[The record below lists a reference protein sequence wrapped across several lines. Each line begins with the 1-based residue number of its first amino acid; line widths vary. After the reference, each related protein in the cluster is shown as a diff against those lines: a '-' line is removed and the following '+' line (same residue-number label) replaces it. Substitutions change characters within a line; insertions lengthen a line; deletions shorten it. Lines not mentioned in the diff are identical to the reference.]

1 MKKFFNLP
9 VIIAATF
16 CFLLLSSCAKNS
28 EPGVYFLNFKPETDK
43 EWAAAAAQFTEETG
57 IPMKVVT
64 AASGTY
70 EQTLRAEIS
79 KAKPPTIFNI
89 NGPVGMINWQ
99 NYTADLKDSAIYQWL
114 GDKGLAIG
122 ENGKIYGI
130 PYAIES
136 YGIIYNDA
144 ILRKYFALPSR
155 AVKDINDASGINNF
169 AKLKAVAEDIQA
181 KAAELGIFAAFASTS
196 FSPGEDWRWNTH
208 LANMPIYFEYRLK
221 NVNDLDVID
230 LTYSENFKNIFDL
243 YINNS
248 ITDRKMTGSKTVGDS
263 MTEFALGKVAF
274 IQNGTWA
281 WTQIAGEK
289 GNVVEMQ
296 DIKFLP
302 IYTGVDGDEA
312 QGLCVG
318 TENFI
323 ALNSRA
329 GQAEQ
334 EVSLKFLEWLFN
346 TENGKQIASGKLGLV
361 TPFTTFSETERP
373 GDPLIKE
380 MFRYLADQNL
390 HSVPWVFTTFP
401 SQEFKNDLGA
411 ALNAYTVGTAD
422 WDHVRT
428 TFINGWAAEKKAN
441 KQPG

>member
-1 MKKFFNLP
+1 MKKFFYLT
-9 VIIAATF
+9 ASAL
-16 CFLLLSSCAKNS
+16 CFLLISACTKNS
-28 EPGVYFLNFKPETDK
+28 APGVYFLNFKPETDR
-43 EWAAAAAQFTEETG
+43 EWNEAAAQFTEETG

-79 KAKPPTIFNI
+79 KAKPPTLFNL
-89 NGPVGMINWQ
+89 NGPIGMHNWQ
-99 NYTADLKDSAIYQWL
+99 GYTADLKDSALYGWL

-122 ENGKIYGI
+122 EDGKVYGI
-130 PYAIES
+130 PYAVES

-144 ILRKYFALPSR
+144 VLRKYFALPSR
-155 AVKDINDASGINNF
+155 AVKDIDDASGINNF

-181 KAAELGIFAAFASTS
+181 NAASLGISAAFASTS

-208 LANMPIYFEYRLK
+208 LANMPVYFEYRGK

-230 LTYSENFKNIFDL
+230 LSYSENLKNIFDL

-274 IQNGTWA
+274 IQNGTWS
-281 WTQIAGEK
+281 WTQISGEK
-289 GNVVEMQ
+289 GNVVEIQ

-302 IYTGVDGDEA
+302 IYTGVAGEET

-323 ALNSRA
+323 ALNNRVSRE
-329 GQAEQ
+329 EQ
-334 EVSLKFLEWLFN
+334 DASLKFLEWLFG
-346 TENGKQIASGKLGLV
+346 TENGKKAASEKLGLV
-361 TPFTTFSETERP
+361 TPFTTFSEAERP

-401 SQEFKNDLGA
+401 SQEFKNELGA
-411 ALNAYTVGTAD
+411 ALNAYTVESQG
-422 WDHVRT
+422 WDHVKT
-428 TFINGWAAEKKAN
+428 TFINGWAVEKKTN
-441 KQPG
+441 K

>member
-1 MKKFFNLP
+1 MKKFLDLY
-9 VIIAATF
+9 VITAAAV
-16 CFLLLSSCAKNS
+16 CFLFLSACEKNS
-28 EPGVYFLNFKPETDK
+28 SPSVYFLNFKPETDR
-43 EWAAAAAQFTEETG
+43 EWAAAAARFTVETG

-79 KAKPPTIFNI
+79 KAKPPTLFNI
-89 NGPVGMINWQ
+89 NGPVGMRNWQ
-99 NYTADLKDSAIYQWL
+99 GYTADLKDSPLYRWL
-114 GDKGLAIG
+114 GDEGLAIG
-122 ENGKIYGI
+122 EGGKIYGI

-144 ILRKYFALPSR
+144 ILRKYFELPSR
-155 AVKDINDASGINNF
+155 AVKDISGASGINNF

-181 KAAELGIFAAFASTS
+181 NADSLGISGAFASMS

-208 LANMPIYFEYRLK
+208 LANMPVYFEYRDK
-221 NVNDLDVID
+221 GVNDLDVID
-230 LTYSENFKNIFDL
+230 FTYSENLKNIFDL

-274 IQNGTWA
+274 IQNGTWS
-281 WTQIAGEK
+281 WTQINGEK
-289 GNVVEMQ
+289 GNVVQMS

-302 IYTGVDGDEA
+302 VYTGIDGEET

-323 ALNSRA
+323 AVNSRVSD
-329 GQAEQ
+329 QDQ
-334 EVSLKFLEWLFN
+334 EASIKFLEWLFN
-346 TENGKQIASGKLGLV
+346 TENGKNIAANELGLV
-361 TPFTTFSETERP
+361 TPFTTFSESERP

-380 MFRYLADQNL
+380 MFRYLTDQNL

-401 SQEFKNDLGA
+401 SQEFKNVLGA
-411 ALNAYTVGTAD
+411 ALNAYTVGSRD
-422 WDHVRT
+422 WDHVKS
-428 TFINGWAAEKKAN
+428 TFINGWADEKKAGN
-441 KQPG
+441 QTG

>member
-1 MKKFFNLP
+1 MKKFFTLFAMT
-9 VIIAATF
+9 AAAL
-16 CFLLLSSCAKNS
+16 CLLLVLGCAKTG
-28 EPGVYFLNFKPETDK
+28 EPGVYFLNFKPETDR
-43 EWAAAAAQFTEETG
+43 EWNDAAAQFTSETG

-79 KAKPPTIFNI
+79 KAKPPTLFNL
-89 NGPVGMINWQ
+89 NGPVGMHNWQ
-99 NYTADLKDSAIYQWL
+99 SYTADLKDSALYQWL

-122 ENGKIYGI
+122 EGGNIYGI

-181 KAAELGIFAAFASTS
+181 QAAALGISAAFASTS

-208 LANMPIYFEYRLK
+208 LANMPVYFEYRDK
-221 NVNDLDVID
+221 NVNDLDVIE
-230 LTYSENFKNIFDL
+230 LTYSGNFKNIFDL

-248 ITDRKMTGSKTVGDS
+248 ITERKMTGSKTVGDS

-274 IQNGTWA
+274 IQNGTWS

-289 GNVVEMQ
+289 GNVVEMR

-302 IYTGVDGDEA
+302 IYTGVDGEET

-323 ALNSRA
+323 ALNSRVSPEEREA
-329 GQAEQ
+329 
-334 EVSLKFLEWLFN
+334 SLKFLEWLFN
-346 TENGKQIASGKLGLV
+346 TGNGKKIASEKLGLV
-361 TPFTTFSETERP
+361 TPFNTFSEDERP

-380 MFRYLADQNL
+380 MFRYLANQSL

-401 SQEFKNDLGA
+401 SQEFKNELGA
-411 ALNAYTVGTAD
+411 ALNAYTVETQD
-422 WDHVRT
+422 WDHVKT
-428 TFINGWAAEKKAN
+428 TFVNGWAAEKKAN
-441 KQPG
+441 K

>member
-1 MKKFFNLP
+1 MKRFFNLTVINA
-9 VIIAATF
+9 VIICA
-16 CFLLLSSCAKNS
+16 LLLSTCAKDTN
-28 EPGVYFLNFKPETDK
+28 PGVYFLNFKPETDK
-43 EWAAAAAQFTEETG
+43 EWVAAAALFTKETG

-79 KAKPPTIFNI
+79 KAKPPTLFNL
-89 NGPVGMINWQ
+89 NGPVGMHNWQ
-99 NYTADLKDSAIYQWL
+99 GYTADLKDSALYQWL

-122 ENGKIYGI
+122 EADHVFGI
-130 PYAIES
+130 PYAIEG

-155 AVKDINDASGINNF
+155 AVKDINGAEGISNF

-181 KAAELGIFAAFASTS
+181 RAAELGISAAFASTS

-208 LANMPIYFEYRLK
+208 LANMPIYFEYRDK
-221 NVNDLDVID
+221 GVSDLDIID
-230 LTYSENFKNIFDL
+230 LSYSENFKNIFDL

-274 IQNGTWA
+274 IQNGTWS
-281 WTQIAGEK
+281 WTQISGEN
-289 GNVVEMQ
+289 GNVVKME

-302 IYTGVDGDEA
+302 IYTGVDGEET

-323 ALNSRA
+323 AINSRTNEEE
-329 GQAEQ
+329 QAA
-334 EVSLKFLEWLFN
+334 SLKFLEWLFN
-346 TENGKQIASGKLGLV
+346 TETGKNIASSKLGLV
-361 TPFTTFSETERP
+361 TPFTTFSDAERP

-380 MFRYLADQNL
+380 MFRYVSDQKL

-401 SQEFKNDLGA
+401 SQEFKNELGA
-411 ALNAYTVGTAD
+411 ALNAYTVGSQG
-422 WDHVRT
+422 WDHVKN
-428 TFINGWAAEKKAN
+428 TFVNAWAVEKAAAN
-441 KQPG
+441 

>member
-1 MKKFFNLP
+1 MKKFCCLTG
-9 VIIAATF
+9 IALS
-16 CFLLLSSCAKNS
+16 FLIFASCAKNS
-28 EPGVYFLNFKPETDK
+28 TPGVYFLNFKPEVDK
-43 EWAAAAAQFTEETG
+43 QWQDVAAQFTSETG

-70 EQTLRAEIS
+70 EQTLRAEMT
-79 KAKPPTIFNI
+79 KAKPPTLFNL
-89 NGPVGMINWQ
+89 NGPVGMQAWQ
-99 NYTADLKDSAIYQWL
+99 DYTADLKDSKIYEWL

-122 ENGKIYGI
+122 ADSKIYGV

-155 AVKDINDASGINNF
+155 AVNDINDASGIINF
-169 AKLKAVAEDIQA
+169 AKLKAVVEDIQA
-181 KAAELGIFAAFASTS
+181 NAAALGISGAFASTS

-208 LANMPIYFEYRLK
+208 LANMPVYFEYRQK
-221 NVNDLDVID
+221 NVIDLAVID

-248 ITDRKMTGSKTVGDS
+248 ITGRRMTGSKTVGDS

-281 WTQIAGEK
+281 WTQIANEA
-289 GNVVEMQ
+289 GNVVDQQ

-302 IYTGVDGDEA
+302 IYTGVSGEEA

-323 ALNSRA
+323 ALNSRVSKE
-329 GQAEQ
+329 EQ
-334 EVSLKFLEWLFN
+334 DASLKFLEWLFSADS
-346 TENGKQIASGKLGLV
+346 GKKLASGSLGLI
-361 TPFTTFSETERP
+361 TPFTTFSEDERP
-373 GDPLIKE
+373 SDPLIKE
-380 MFRYLADQNL
+380 MYRYLNDPGIN
-390 HSVPWVFTTFP
+390 SVPWVFTTFP
-401 SQEFKNDLGA
+401 SQEFKNELGA
-411 ALNAYTVGTAD
+411 ALSAYTVGSQD
-422 WDHVRT
+422 WDYVKT
-428 TFINGWAAEKKAN
+428 TFINSWAAEKKAN
-441 KQPG
+441 Q

>member
-1 MKKFFNLP
+1 MKKFFNLT
-9 VIIAATF
+9 ALAL
-16 CFLLLSSCAKNS
+16 CFLLVSACTKNS

-43 EWAAAAAQFTEETG
+43 EWNEAAALFTDETG

-79 KAKPPTIFNI
+79 KAKPPTLFNL
-89 NGPVGMINWQ
+89 NGPIGMHNWQ
-99 NYTADLKDSAIYQWL
+99 GYTADLKNSAIYGWL

-122 ENGKIYGI
+122 EDGKIYGI

-155 AVKDINDASGINNF
+155 AVKDIDDASGINNF
-169 AKLKAVAEDIQA
+169 AKLKAIAEDIQA
-181 KAAELGIFAAFASTS
+181 NAAPLGISAAFASTS

-208 LANMPIYFEYRLK
+208 LANMPVYFEYRDK
-221 NVNDLDVID
+221 NVTDLDIID
-230 LTYSENFKNIFDL
+230 LSYSENLKNIFDL

-274 IQNGTWA
+274 IQNGTWS

-302 IYTGVDGDEA
+302 IYTGADGEEA

-323 ALNSRA
+323 ALNGRVSRE
-329 GQAEQ
+329 EQ
-334 EVSLKFLEWLFN
+334 EASLKFLEWLFG
-346 TENGKQIASGKLGLV
+346 TENGKKTASEKLGLV
-361 TPFTTFSETERP
+361 TPFTTFLEADRP

-380 MFRYLADQNL
+380 MFRYLAEQNF

-401 SQEFKNDLGA
+401 SQEFKNELGA
-411 ALNAYTVGTAD
+411 ALNAYTVGNQD
-422 WDHVRT
+422 WDHVKT

-441 KQPG
+441 R